1 MWSALNL
8 SGGPMFDTLIHG
20 GQVLDGSGRPP
31 FVGDVAL
38 TGDRIAAV
46 GRLDG
51 AEARVRLDATGLVVA
66 PGLIDAHV
74 HGDLALFADPAH
86 EPAVRQGVT
95 TYVIGQDGVAMA
107 PASPPTLDYMRRYT
121 AGFNG
126 NFPTPGLEWR
136 GVGEY
141 LSRFD
146 RRVAINVACLVPNG
160 NVRMEVMGLEQRP
173 PTADELARMRRLVRE
188 GMEEGAVGLSSG
200 LDYIPS
206 LYADAAELGALCQ
219 EIAAF
224 DGVYVTHMR
233 GYAPCTIE
241 ASMDEV
247 RRIGELGGCRVHI
260 SHFNSLADQAIPL
273 MDAMERAGARVT
285 FDLYCYLYGST
296 ILGMIALPPEAMAGG
311 VDATL
316 ARLRDLAFRPKVRE
330 WVANPRFDLN
340 RVRLGSVPADEYRH
354 LEGHTLAG
362 AVELAKKPLADL
374 IVDLLLA
381 TGTATNAV
389 VPHNARRTD
398 ADIEAL
404 MRDRRM
410 TAGSDGIF
418 VGGKPHPRGTG
429 CFARYLGHYVR
440 TGVWTLGEAVM
451 KCSHQV
457 ARAHGLKDRGTL
469 AVGMAADVIAFDPA
483 AVRDRS
489 TFADGKALA
498 EGMRHTFV
506 NGKAVLLDGERTAA
520 RPGRGLRRG

>member
-1 MWSALNL
+1 
-8 SGGPMFDTLIHG
+8 MFDTLIHG
-20 GQVLDGSGRPP
+20 GRVIDGSGSPA
-31 FVGDVAL
+31 VLADVAL
-38 TGDRIAAV
+38 SGDRIATV
-46 GRLDG
+46 GRLG
-51 AEARVRLDATGLVVA
+51 QVETKTRIDATGLVVA

-107 PASPPTLDYMRRYT
+107 PASAATLDHMRRYT

-126 NFPTPGLEWR
+126 NFPTPGIQWR
-136 GVGEY
+136 GIGEY

-160 NVRMEVMGLEQRP
+160 NVRMGLEQRP
-173 PTADELARMRRLVRE
+173 PTADELDRMRRLVRE

-219 EIAAF
+219 EIAPF

-233 GYAPCTIE
+233 GYAPHNIE
-241 ASMDEV
+241 ASMNEV

-260 SHFNSLADQAIPL
+260 SHFNSLAEQAIPL
-273 MDAMERAGARVT
+273 MDAMEPVGVRVS
-285 FDLYCYLYGST
+285 FDLYCYLFGST

-316 ARLRDLAFRPKVRE
+316 ARLRDPAIRPKVRE
-330 WVANPRFDLN
+330 WIANPRGDLTK
-340 RVRLGSVPADEYRH
+340 VRLASVPSDEYRH
-354 LEGHTLAG
+354 LEGHTLG
-362 AVELAKKPLADL
+362 EAVAMIGREMPDL

-381 TGTATNAV
+381 TETATNGL
-389 VPHNARRTD
+389 VPHNPRRTEK
-398 ADIEAL
+398 DIEAL

-440 TGVWTLGEAVM
+440 TGVWTLEEAVM
-451 KCSHQV
+451 KCSRQV
-457 ARAHGLKDRGTL
+457 ARAHGLKDRGLL
-469 AVGMAADVIAFDPA
+469 AAGMAADVIAFDPA
-483 AVRDRS
+483 AVRDLS

-498 EGMRHTFV
+498 EGMRHVFV
-506 NGKAVLLDGERTAA
+506 NGEPVLVNGQRTAA
-520 RPGRGLRRG
+520 RPGRGLRR